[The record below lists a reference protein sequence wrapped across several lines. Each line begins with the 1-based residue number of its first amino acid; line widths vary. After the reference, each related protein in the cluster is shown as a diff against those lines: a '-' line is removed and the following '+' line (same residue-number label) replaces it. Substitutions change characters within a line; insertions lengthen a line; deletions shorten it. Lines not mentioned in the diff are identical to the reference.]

1 MPGYSSGESTKC
13 SSLVTAAVAGLIA
26 TAVTGASDRL
36 LNHLVSEEQK
46 NRDRKVRKGTAHEI
60 AGPYFAQKVIGKELG
75 ERGKKRAGTIFSI
88 TYSFMWGLIYDGL
101 RQKYP
106 QVSRAA
112 GIPFAIPFF
121 FACDGVLAPL
131 LGISPN
137 LRRVPWQ
144 LSAKEM
150 ANHVVWTAT
159 AEMVHRAVDRSKY
172 QKLS

>member
-1 MPGYSSGESTKC
+1 
-13 SSLVTAAVAGLIA
+13 
-26 TAVTGASDRL
+26 
-36 LNHLVSEEQK
+36 
-46 NRDRKVRKGTAHEI
+46 
-60 AGPYFAQKVIGKELG
+60 
-75 ERGKKRAGTIFSI
+75 
-88 TYSFMWGLIYDGL
+88 MWGLIYDGL

-106 QVSRAA
+106 QVSRAT

-159 AEMVHRAVDRSKY
+159 AEMVHRVVGRSKY
-172 QKLS
+172 Q